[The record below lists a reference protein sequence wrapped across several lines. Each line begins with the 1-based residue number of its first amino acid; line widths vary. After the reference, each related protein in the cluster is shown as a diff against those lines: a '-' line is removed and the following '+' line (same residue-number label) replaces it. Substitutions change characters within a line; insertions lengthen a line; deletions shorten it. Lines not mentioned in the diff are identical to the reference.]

1 MEVLQTLWNIYEVPM
16 RFKEYG
22 EDDSMF
28 EPFQPSDDHLT
39 DCARYYEEKVRQAAE
54 ALEPSD
60 DDLRS
65 ADE

>member
-28 EPFQPSDDHLT
+28 EPFQPSDDHL
-39 DCARYYEEKVRQAAE
+39 
-54 ALEPSD
+54 
-60 DDLRS
+60 RS